1 MSHPIETMVGEKV
14 GPVLAREGFDLIL
27 VEYIPR
33 SHILRLYIDRED
45 AAGDGSEQSV
55 TIDDCSNMS
64 RLVSDVLDGEGLSDR
79 IDGRYTLEVSSPGL
93 DRPLT
98 RPKDFQRFEGQEAK
112 VQTKE
117 PLDGRKRF
125 RGVLGKASEDEFL
138 IEVDGREFTIR
149 YEVVDR
155 ARLVPVI

>member
-1 MSHPIETMVGEKV
+1 MSHPIEEMVGEKV
-14 GPVLAREGFDLIL
+14 RPLLAREGFDLIL
-27 VEYIPR
+27 VEYVPR
-33 SHILRLYIDRED
+33 SRILRLFIDREGEV
-45 AAGDGSEQSV
+45 GDGSEQSV

-98 RPKDFQRFEGQEAK
+98 RPIDFQRFEGQEAK

-125 RGVLGKASEDEFL
+125 RGVLGKAGLEEFR

-149 YEVVDR
+149 YDVVDR
-155 ARLVPVI
+155 ARLVPVF